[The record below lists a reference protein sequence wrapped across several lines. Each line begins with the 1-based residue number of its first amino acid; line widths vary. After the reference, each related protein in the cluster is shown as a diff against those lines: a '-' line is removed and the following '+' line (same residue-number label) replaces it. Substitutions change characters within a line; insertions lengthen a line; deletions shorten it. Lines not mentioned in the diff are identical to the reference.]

1 METKFTVKS
10 FLESKKKNQKITVLT
25 AYDYQMAKLVDEAGI
40 ECILVGDSLGMVV
53 LGHDSTL
60 QVTIDDMI
68 YHLKAVSKGS
78 KNALIIGDMPFLSYH
93 VSPKEAVKNA
103 GRLVKEGF
111 AQGVKLEGGV
121 EIIDKVKAIIDAKIP
136 VLGHIGLTPQ
146 SINMFGGFKIQ
157 GTSKSQAE
165 KIIKDSI
172 SLEEAGVFGIVLEGI
187 PKDLADLIT
196 RKLNIPT
203 IGIGAGSGCDGQ
215 VLVINDM
222 LGMNTDFT
230 PKFVKRYA
238 NLKDDIKNSVRRY
251 IEEVKNKEF
260 PSEEHT
266 FSVDNRIL
274 EKLY

>member
-40 ECILVGDSLGMVV
+40 ECILVGDSLGMVI

-93 VSPKEAVKNA
+93 VSPEEAVKNA